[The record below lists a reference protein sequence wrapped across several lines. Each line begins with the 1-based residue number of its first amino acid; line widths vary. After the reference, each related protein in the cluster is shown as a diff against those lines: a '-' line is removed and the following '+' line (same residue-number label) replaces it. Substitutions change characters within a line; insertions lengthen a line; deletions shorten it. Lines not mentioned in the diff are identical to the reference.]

1 MVKQLIILLA
11 TKLIDKLYKEKF
23 KGEVDKMAVYKDKK
37 RRTWFCIFY
46 INGKQTTRRG
56 FRTKSDALRAE
67 MGYPEQLEVE
77 ISRKNVLDKVAY
89 EYIEYLEINQSSS
102 AYSAESLYRLH
113 IKKHFGKKHVNE
125 IKMNDIKELQS
136 IMLKKKTPKGKKYKN
151 KSINHVT
158 SLLKAIMNYAVKYDY
173 IERNPCEKFGSL
185 KIIKTHD
192 DLKFWTDDEF
202 NEAIKHETHFKWY
215 CLLSVLYLTGM
226 RKGEVRG
233 LKWRDMDFK
242 TDIITINRHV
252 NDKIKKDSV
261 KTKEEQKILSGRK
274 NGGSHIVAMDINVKR
289 LLLMHQ
295 QHEMMNPDYSEDDYV
310 FGGIKPIG
318 QNTPK
323 RHLDNIAKKAGIKR
337 ITVHGLRHSH
347 VSYLI
352 SKGLNPYEIAD
363 RVGDTVEIVLS
374 VYGHM
379 FPNPQQNIVNTL
391 NENILLNFGEHSQFE
406 NIITAY

>member
-1 MVKQLIILLA
+1 
-11 TKLIDKLYKEKF
+11 
-23 KGEVDKMAVYKDKK
+23 MAVYKDKK
-37 RRTWFCIFY
+37 RGIWFCIFY
-46 INGKQTTRRG
+46 IDGKQTTRRG
-56 FRTKSDALRAE
+56 FRTKRDALRAE

-77 ISRKNVLDKVAY
+77 ISQKNTLDKIAL

-113 IKKHFGKKHVNE
+113 IKKHFGEKPVNE
-125 IKMNDIKELQS
+125 ITMNDIKELQS
-136 IMLKKKTPKGKKYKN
+136 IMLEKKTSKGKKYKN

-158 SLLKAIMNYAVKYDY
+158 SLLKAIMNYAVKYEY
-173 IERNPCEKFGSL
+173 INRNPCLNFGSL

-202 NEAIKHETHFKWY
+202 QDAIKQETNFKWY
-215 CLLSVLYLTGM
+215 CLLSILYLTGIM

-233 LKWRDMDFK
+233 LRWRDMDFK
-242 TDIITINRHV
+242 TGIITINRHV
-252 NDKIKKDSV
+252 NDKIKKDSN

-295 QHEMMNPDYSEDDYV
+295 RHEMLSLGYSENNYV

-323 RHLDNIAKKAGIKR
+323 RHLDDIAKKAGLKR

-379 FPNPQQNIVNTL
+379 FPNPQQNIVDTL
-391 NENILLNFGEHSQFE
+391 NENILLNFGEQSQFE
-406 NIITAY
+406 NIVTVH